1 MPSKIFVK
9 GARENNL
16 KNIDVEI
23 PRDALTVI
31 TGLSGSGKSSLAF
44 DTIYAEGQRRYVE
57 SLSSYARMFLGQKEK
72 PDVDYIEGLSPA
84 ISIDQKTTSQN
95 PRSTVGTVT
104 EVYDYLR
111 LLWARVGT
119 PHCPNCG
126 KEIRQQSIDQII
138 DQLMALG
145 EGTRVQ
151 IMAPVIRGKKGE
163 HVKIFEDARRSGYV
177 RVRADGNMY
186 DLSEEIS
193 LEKNKKHNIE
203 VVVDRLILRPDVV
216 HRLTDSCET
225 AAALSGGLILAN
237 ILPDDRDILFSQNYA
252 CEDCGISIEE
262 LTPRMFSFNNPFG
275 ACPTC
280 TGLGTQLKV
289 DPELV
294 IPNKSVSLL
303 DGAICASGWNN
314 VRGDGISRMYFE
326 ALSKKYHFSLRDP
339 VEKLSKEVMDVI
351 LYGTKGEKLE
361 LQYDQ
366 PRGKGVL
373 YQAFEGIIPNLERR
387 YKETQS
393 DGVREELESCMSEC
407 PCPSCG
413 GKRLRRE
420 SLAVTVGGLS
430 ISDYCEKSV
439 VDALDFVD
447 QLTLTEQQMR
457 IGERILKEIKNR
469 LGFLRSVGLE
479 YLTLSRASATLSGG
493 EAQRIRLATQIG
505 SSLMGVLY
513 ILDEPSI
520 GLHQR
525 DNQRLIR
532 SLEELRDAGNSVI
545 VVEHDED
552 MMRAADFIVDVGP
565 RAGRKGGNIVAA
577 GTFDDILRSDT
588 ITADYLTGR
597 RRIEIPETLRKGTGG
612 RIVIRGARGNN
623 LKNVTAEFP
632 LGKFICVTGVSGSGK
647 STLVNETLRPILARE
662 LYRSFDQPLEYD
674 GAEGL
679 EHIDKLVVVDQ
690 SPIGRT
696 PRSNPATYSNVF
708 SDIRKL
714 FEMTPDAQIRGF
726 KAGRFSFNV
735 KGGRCEECRGAGV
748 QTIEMNFLPDVYVR
762 CKACGGELTFS
773 GGGTQ
778 KAEDQLREAF
788 PEARIL
794 RVDTDTTANKYA
806 LEQKLNAFA
815 NGEYDIMIGTQMVA
829 KGLDF
834 ENVTLVGVLS
844 ADQSLYSDDYRSNER
859 TFDLLTQVVG
869 RAGRGR
875 YRGTALI
882 QTHVPENPYLHLAAA
897 QDYESFF
904 ETEIRFR
911 RAMLYPPFA
920 DLLQIGFVGEKEDT
934 VRAAA
939 EYFSALLAETFR
951 RDYPNLPLRLLRAS
965 AASVSRMGGK
975 YRYKIIMKY
984 KNSKAFRDA
993 IAMLLSVFSSDK
1005 RFLSVTAYA
1014 DPNPDAIL

>member
-177 RVRADGNMY
+177 RVRADGDMY

-387 YKETQS
+387 YKET
-393 DGVREELESCMSEC
+393 
-407 PCPSCG
+407 
-413 GKRLRRE
+413 RR
-420 SLAVTVGGLS
+420 
-430 ISDYCEKSV
+430 
-439 VDALDFVD
+439 
-447 QLTLTEQQMR
+447 QH
-457 IGERILKEIKNR
+457 
-469 LGFLRSVGLE
+469 
-479 YLTLSRASATLSGG
+479 
-493 EAQRIRLATQIG
+493 
-505 SSLMGVLY
+505 
-513 ILDEPSI
+513 P
-520 GLHQR
+520 
-525 DNQRLIR
+525 
-532 SLEELRDAGNSVI
+532 
-545 VVEHDED
+545 
-552 MMRAADFIVDVGP
+552 
-565 RAGRKGGNIVAA
+565 
-577 GTFDDILRSDT
+577 
-588 ITADYLTGR
+588 
-597 RRIEIPETLRKGTGG
+597 
-612 RIVIRGARGNN
+612 
-623 LKNVTAEFP
+623 
-632 LGKFICVTGVSGSGK
+632 
-647 STLVNETLRPILARE
+647 
-662 LYRSFDQPLEYD
+662 
-674 GAEGL
+674 
-679 EHIDKLVVVDQ
+679 
-690 SPIGRT
+690 
-696 PRSNPATYSNVF
+696 
-708 SDIRKL
+708 
-714 FEMTPDAQIRGF
+714 
-726 KAGRFSFNV
+726 
-735 KGGRCEECRGAGV
+735 
-748 QTIEMNFLPDVYVR
+748 
-762 CKACGGELTFS
+762 
-773 GGGTQ
+773 
-778 KAEDQLREAF
+778 
-788 PEARIL
+788 
-794 RVDTDTTANKYA
+794 
-806 LEQKLNAFA
+806 
-815 NGEYDIMIGTQMVA
+815 
-829 KGLDF
+829 
-834 ENVTLVGVLS
+834 
-844 ADQSLYSDDYRSNER
+844 
-859 TFDLLTQVVG
+859 
-869 RAGRGR
+869 
-875 YRGTALI
+875 
-882 QTHVPENPYLHLAAA
+882 LAAA
-897 QDYESFF
+897 EKIPITEAIARERRLLQPLRDKAKYVIDTSLLSAAQNRERVCSLFLDKGESPMELMVVSFGF
-904 ETEIRFR
+904 KYGLPQE
-911 RAMLYPPFA
+911 A
-920 DLLQIGFVGEKEDT
+920 DLVLDVRCLPNPFYVPELKHKTGLDQEVVDFVMNHPEAKQLLDRYEQFLQVALPLYVKEGKSQLTIAVGCTGGKHRSIT
-934 VRAAA
+934 FARKIA
-939 EYFSALLAETFR
+939 EYCTSLGYE
-951 RDYPNLPLRLLRAS
+951 PG
-965 AASVSRMGGK
+965 VQH
-975 YRYKIIMKY
+975 
-984 KNSKAFRDA
+984 RDA
-993 IAMLLSVFSSDK
+993 M
-1005 RFLSVTAYA
+1005 R
-1014 DPNPDAIL
+1014 